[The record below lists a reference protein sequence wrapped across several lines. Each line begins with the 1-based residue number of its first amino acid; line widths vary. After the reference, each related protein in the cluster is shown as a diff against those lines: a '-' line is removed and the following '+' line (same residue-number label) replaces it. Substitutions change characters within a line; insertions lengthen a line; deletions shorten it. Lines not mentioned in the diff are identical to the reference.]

1 MKKMKSI
8 AQLREKAPY
17 VLKRKG
23 HAKQKKKLL
32 KAYQGKRLKKWW
44 SSYASW
50 ECCTIAELKDAE
62 HVGHRMKG
70 GHRHR
75 RNYCICH
82 VCGNWFRRNKGF
94 HDECS
99 DGPLHFCSGRCASQA
114 EYEASLEADVGGG
127 FVSHYWDDDED
138 AEWRKKKCLQ

>member
-1 MKKMKSI
+1 MVKKSI

-17 VLKRKG
+17 VLNRKG

-32 KAYQGKRLKKWW
+32 KAYHGKRLKKWW

-70 GHRHR
+70 GHRHNHIRNARKRMRKCHICGEPIVKGCEVLGYRFSEFQCRNCRTEECREQACLVGLSFGGCEFDTR
-75 RNYCICH
+75 R
-82 VCGNWFRRNKGF
+82 RRK
-94 HDECS
+94 
-99 DGPLHFCSGRCASQA
+99 
-114 EYEASLEADVGGG
+114 
-127 FVSHYWDDDED
+127 
-138 AEWRKKKCLQ
+138 

>member
-1 MKKMKSI
+1 MKSI

-70 GHRHR
+70 GHRHNHI
-75 RNYCICH
+75 RNAHKRMRKCH
-82 VCGNWFRRNKGF
+82 VCGEPIVKGCEYTDGFSEFQCRSCRIEECREQACLVGLSFGGVTFQTRRRN
-94 HDECS
+94 
-99 DGPLHFCSGRCASQA
+99 
-114 EYEASLEADVGGG
+114 
-127 FVSHYWDDDED
+127 
-138 AEWRKKKCLQ
+138 

>member
-1 MKKMKSI
+1 MVKKSI
-8 AQLREKAPY
+8 AQLREKSPY

-32 KAYQGKRLKKWW
+32 KAYHGKRLKKWW

-75 RNYCICH
+75 RNYCICS
-82 VCGNWFRRNKGF
+82 VCGKWFRRNKGR
-94 HDECS
+94 HYDYSDETY
-99 DGPLHFCSGRCASQA
+99 HFCCGPCDEQA
-114 EYEASLEADVGGG
+114 QYEAYLEKDVGGG
-127 FVSHYWDDDED
+127 FCPHYWDDEGD
-138 AEWRKKKCLQ
+138 AEWRRKNGK

>member
-1 MKKMKSI
+1 MKSI

-32 KAYQGKRLKKWW
+32 KVYQCKRLKKWW

-50 ECCTIAELKDAE
+50 ECCTIAELKDVE

-70 GHRHR
+70 GHHHR
-75 RNYCICH
+75 RNYCICN
-82 VCGNWFRRNKGF
+82 VCGHWFRKNKGIHEEGF
-94 HDECS
+94 D
-99 DGPLHFCSGRCASQA
+99 FCGGKCDSQA
-114 EYEASLEADVGGG
+114 IWEASLERDVGGG
-127 FVSHYWDDDED
+127 FEPHFWE
-138 AEWRKKKCLQ
+138 EK